1 MKKTKQYYVMQYEDV
16 ARERLYLAK
25 GPFDS
30 ISSAEDWLKE
40 EAKELLE
47 NTDEP
52 VSRKDYDSW
61 AGPSLVVEVVRSYQ
75 QIPSYQVDI
84 KLKRL

>member
-1 MKKTKQYYVMQYEDV
+1 MKKTKQYYVMMYEDT
-16 ARERLYLAK
+16 ARTRLYLAQ

-30 ISSAEDWLKE
+30 IASAEDWLKQ

-52 VSRKDYDSW
+52 VSPKDFDSW
-61 AGPSLVVEVVRSYQ
+61 AGPSLIVEVVRQYQ
-75 QIPSYQVDI
+75 QIPSYQVDV

>member
-1 MKKTKQYYVMQYEDV
+1 MKKTKQYYVMQYEDT
-16 ARERLYLAK
+16 ARTSLYLAK

-30 ISSAEDWLKE
+30 IALAEDWLKE
-40 EAKELLE
+40 EAKDLLE

-52 VSRKDYDSW
+52 ISRKDFDSW
-61 AGPSLVVEVVRSYQ
+61 AGPSLIVEVVRQYQ